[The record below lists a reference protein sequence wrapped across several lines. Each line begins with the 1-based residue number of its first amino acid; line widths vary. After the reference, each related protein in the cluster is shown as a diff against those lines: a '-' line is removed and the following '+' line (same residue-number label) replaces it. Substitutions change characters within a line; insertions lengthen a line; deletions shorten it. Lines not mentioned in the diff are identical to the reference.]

1 MYAEYKFNLEKN
13 VDKIKFFVMLTHNVE
28 KKFFT
33 QKSKNKIPET

>member
-13 VDKIKFFVMLTHNVE
+13 VDVMLTHNVE